1 MPIRLLISDL
11 DGTLLGPHGRIT
23 PRMAEALQRA
33 RRAGLPLLVATGR
46 SWKTAS
52 PLLAEAGVA
61 ADFVLLNG
69 AEARTAQGE
78 LLRAVS
84 LPLNATRQAVAV
96 LQRYGLG
103 FEVNT
108 DGGDFATDTELCPT
122 AQPLPRLSAFWA
134 RQPQV
139 RKIFAFSQSHDAL
152 ARARQMLQTQPDV
165 TVTASA
171 PWNLEVTAR
180 DAQKGRTARWMAAR
194 YGIPPEEVLVFGE
207 GCNDQSLFRAFLHTR
222 AMSNGDPALRA
233 LAERVIASN
242 AQDGVARE
250 IDRLLAARQPGA
262 GIRREERPAL

>member
-1 MPIRLLISDL
+1 MISDL
-11 DGTLLGPHGRIT
+11 DGTLLGPEGRIT
-23 PRMAEALQRA
+23 PRTAEALQWA
-33 RRAGLPLLVATGR
+33 RRVGIPLLVATGR

-69 AEARTAQGE
+69 AEVRTARGE

-84 LPLNATRQAVAV
+84 LPLTAARQAVAV
-96 LQRYGLG
+96 LGRYGLG

-108 DGGDFATDTELCPT
+108 DGGDFTTDTDLCPT
-122 AQPLPRLSAFWA
+122 AQPFPRMVDFWA
-134 RQPQV
+134 RRPQV

-165 TVTASA
+165 TVTTSA

-180 DAQKGRTARWMAAR
+180 EAQKGPTARWMAER
-194 YGIPPEEVLVFGE
+194 CGIPTDEVLVFGD
-207 GCNDQSLFRAFLHTR
+207 GRNDQSLFRAFLHTR
-222 AMSNGDPALRA
+222 AMGNGVLALRA

-250 IDRLLAARQPGA
+250 IDRLLSASQAGA
-262 GIRREERPAL
+262 CSGSSCY

>member
-11 DGTLLGPHGRIT
+11 DSTLLGPEGRIT
-23 PRMAEALQRA
+23 PPTAEALQRA
-33 RRAGLPLLVATGR
+33 RRAGIPLLVATGR

-78 LLRAVS
+78 LLRAVC
-84 LPLNATRQAVAV
+84 LPLAAARQAVAV
-96 LQRYGLG
+96 SRRYGLG
-103 FEVNT
+103 VEVNT
-108 DGGDFATDTELCPT
+108 DGGDFTTDTDLCPT
-122 AQPLPRLSAFWA
+122 AQPFPPLVDFWA

-152 ARARQMLQTQPDV
+152 ACARQMLQTQPDV
-165 TVTASA
+165 TVTTSA

-180 DAQKGRTARWMAAR
+180 DAQKGRMARWMAER
-194 YGIPPEEVLVFGE
+194 CGIPPDEALAFGD
-207 GCNDQSLFRAFLHTR
+207 GSNDRSLFCAFLHTR
-222 AMSNGDPALRA
+222 AMGNGDEDLQD
-233 LAERVIASN
+233 LAERVIESN

-250 IDRLLAARQPGA
+250 IGRLLSAGQAGA
-262 GIRREERPAL
+262 

>member
-11 DGTLLGPHGRIT
+11 DGTLLGPDGRIT
-23 PRMAEALQRA
+23 PPTAEALQRA
-33 RRAGLPLLVATGR
+33 RRAGIPLLVATGR

-52 PLLAEAGVA
+52 PLLADAGVA

-69 AEARTAQGE
+69 AEARTARGE

-84 LPLNATRQAVAV
+84 LPPAAARQTVAV
-96 LQRYGLG
+96 LKRYGLG

-108 DGGDFATDTELCPT
+108 DGGDFTTDTGLCPT
-122 AQPLPRLSAFWA
+122 AQLFPRPADFWA

-139 RKIFAFSQSHDAL
+139 RKIFAFSQNPEAL
-152 ARARQMLQTQPDV
+152 ARARRMLQPRPDI

-180 DAQKGRTARWMAAR
+180 NAQKGRTARWMAAR
-194 YGIPPEEVLVFGE
+194 YGIVPEEVLVFGD
-207 GCNDQSLFRAFLHTR
+207 GCNDRSLFRAFLHTR
-222 AMSNGDPALRA
+222 AMGNGDPALQA

-242 AQDGVARE
+242 ARDGVARE
-250 IDRLLAARQPGA
+250 IDRLLSAGQAGA
-262 GIRREERPAL
+262 

>member
-11 DGTLLGPHGRIT
+11 DGTLLGPDGRIT
-23 PRMAEALQRA
+23 PPTAAALRRA
-33 RRAGLPLLVATGR
+33 RRVGIPLLVATGR

-52 PLLAEAGVA
+52 PLLAEAGAA

-69 AEARTAQGE
+69 AEARTARGE

-84 LPLNATRQAVAV
+84 LPSAAARQVLAV
-96 LQRYGLG
+96 LGRYGLG

-108 DGGDFATDTELCPT
+108 DGGDFTTDPKLCPT
-122 AQPLPRLSAFWA
+122 AQPFPQMEDFWA

-139 RKIFAFSQSHDAL
+139 RKIFAFSQSQDAL
-152 ARARQMLQTQPDV
+152 ARARQMLQTQPEV
-165 TVTASA
+165 TVTTSA

-194 YGIPPEEVLVFGE
+194 YGIPPDEVLVFGD
-207 GCNDQSLFRAFLHTR
+207 GCNDRNLFGAFPHTR
-222 AMSNGDPALRA
+222 AMGNGDPALQA
-233 LAERVIASN
+233 LAERVIESN

-250 IDRLLAARQPGA
+250 IDRLLSDKSGRGLN
-262 GIRREERPAL
+262 PA

>member
-11 DGTLLGPHGRIT
+11 DGTLLGPEGRIT
-23 PRMAEALQRA
+23 PPTAEALQRA
-33 RRAGLPLLVATGR
+33 RRAGIPLLVATGR

-52 PLLAEAGVA
+52 PLLADAGVA

-69 AEARTAQGE
+69 AEARTARGE

-84 LPLNATRQAVAV
+84 LPPAAARHAVAV
-96 LQRYGLG
+96 LKRYGLG

-108 DGGDFATDTELCPT
+108 DGGDFATDTDLCPT

-139 RKIFAFSQSHDAL
+139 RKIFAFSHSHDAL

-171 PWNLEVTAR
+171 LWNLEVTAR

-194 YGIPPEEVLVFGE
+194 YGIPPDEVLVFGD

-222 AMSNGDPALRA
+222 AMGNGNEALRA
-233 LAERVIASN
+233 LAERVIESN

-250 IDRLLAARQPGA
+250 IDRLLSASQAGA
-262 GIRREERPAL
+262 